1 MRYRVAAVIVL
12 LVAMLLSWGLGTT
25 TAMPLGG
32 GSSTAGE
39 LQERRGGLRR
49 AEAGPLEPA
58 ASNADLAL
66 AIDPVPLV
74 QVMIDQ
80 VDREPLVE
88 YIGAL
93 SGEWPV
99 LIGGE
104 PYTITTR
111 YTYSGEP
118 IQKSVEFVGQHLE
131 ALGLEVE
138 YHSWQQ
144 GRPPNVIGERRGEA
158 RPDDVFIL
166 SAHLDSLASGSPMTL
181 APGAD
186 DNASGVATVLLA
198 ADILSQYEGDCTL
211 RFALWTGEEQGL
223 LGSQSYAERA
233 SVAGEGIAGVLNLDM
248 IGWDAIEGPD
258 IDVHADQSVAG
269 SMELAQLFAGVV
281 EAYDLQLVPEVVPDG
296 IGASDHASFWRYG
309 YAAILGI
316 EDYVPSRHDFNP
328 YYHTD
333 QDQLD
338 ALDLEYLVEYAKA
351 AIGAFAHMGCL
362 APESPYEWHF
372 YLPLVAR

>member
-1 MRYRVAAVIVL
+1 MRCRVAGVTVL
-12 LVAMLLSWGLGTT
+12 LVALVLSWGLG
-25 TAMPLGG
+25 G
-32 GSSTAGE
+32 GSSRAAE
-39 LQERRGGLRR
+39 LGDWSGRPSQ
-49 AEAGPLEPA
+49 AEARSPELA
-58 ASNADLAL
+58 ASDAYQAL
-66 AIDPVPLV
+66 TVVPAPQV
-74 QVMIDQ
+74 QAMIDQ

-88 YIGAL
+88 YIGDL

-111 YTYSGEP
+111 YTNSGEP

-144 GRPPNVIGERRGEA
+144 GRPPNVIGEQRGET

-166 SAHLDSLASGSPMTL
+166 SAHLDSYASGSPMVL

-198 ADILSQYEGDCTL
+198 ADILSQYDGDCTL

-223 LGSQSYAERA
+223 LGSESYAERA
-233 SVAGEGIAGVLNLDM
+233 SVGGEAIAGVLNLDM
-248 IGWDAIEGPD
+248 IGWDGIEGPD
-258 IDVHADQSVAG
+258 IDLHADQSVAG
-269 SMELAQLFAGVV
+269 SLDLAQLFAGVV
-281 EAYDLQLVPEVVPDG
+281 DAYDLQLVPEVVPDG

-316 EDYVPSRHDFNP
+316 EDYYPRPADFNP
-328 YYHTD
+328 HYHTD
-333 QDQLD
+333 QDRLD

-351 AIGAFAHMGCL
+351 AIATFAHMGCL
-362 APESPYEWHF
+362 APETLYDWHF